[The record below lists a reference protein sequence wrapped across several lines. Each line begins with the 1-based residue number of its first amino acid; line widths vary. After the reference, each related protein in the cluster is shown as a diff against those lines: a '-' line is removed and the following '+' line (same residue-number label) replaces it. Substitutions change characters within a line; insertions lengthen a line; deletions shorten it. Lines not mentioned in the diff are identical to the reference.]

1 MLPTTKPE
9 SIPELIHECHL
20 DVHIFDTD
28 CFGVMWHGAY
38 VKWLEMGRVE
48 LMKSVGI
55 TLSKPNEEAGYVY
68 PVVDQHFRFRSPAQM
83 ADKLLLTTSLTI
95 NGHKLVFE
103 QTFTQQESGKIV
115 MQATTTVVV
124 VDMQWRTQRRLPAE
138 LLQKL
143 TQAAG

>member
-1 MLPTTKPE
+1 MLQPF
-9 SIPELIHECHL
+9 IHELRL

-48 LMKSVGI
+48 LMNSMGI
-55 TLSKPNEEAGYVY
+55 RLSKPGEEAGYVY

-83 ADKLLLTTSLTI
+83 ADKLLLTTSVTI

-103 QTFTQQESGKIV
+103 QTFSQQETEKIV

-143 TQAAG
+143 QEASA